1 MFMTCQACAPPA
13 AARYSPLMPPAL
25 VSTGRRRAA
34 SALWINARARNA
46 VRRPL
51 RIAVVGLIVFV
62 VALVTLV
69 ALPRQAQRAAAIVA
83 PAPTEWRDTARLI
96 AAVAQE
102 RTRFDSVE
110 ASLAAIRG
118 LLMRPTL
125 APAIESLPPE
135 TLARRDSLAA
145 IVTSL
150 ARLIAR
156 VEQSPLAASYR
167 ALADAPALRDE
178 RAVKALVDSLGDVER
193 ERDAFGAV
201 GGIDP
206 NYVALTAR
214 ATQIGHAI
222 QEIADVK
229 RAQLQR
235 EAQALTPPA
244 PAPVA
249 RPVIDTLRRVTHRDS
264 VRQLL
269 EARTRLL
276 DEARRVNVS
285 VERRA
290 ERARELANISAP
302 PIALLAASIVLGV
315 AAGFAGALV
324 GEMRR
329 PCVAD
334 VRESERATGLR
345 VLAHMQPYEPPPE
358 RVRRRADR
366 ELPPLLEPGA
376 DGYRFLY
383 LQVSGMM
390 PGSWTVTLAGH
401 DSSLAAVVAA
411 NVATLAALDARASVL
426 IDADPAG
433 CAAGVMRVAPGPG
446 VGEIARGELAW
457 SEAPVTQTV
466 GRDRAADVVPAG
478 RRAEPAEIAAA
489 LAREIPRLA
498 RRYDSVVVTSGLASL
513 LEAPVL
519 AIPRIILVVRAGSTV
534 IAELTRDVAALRANG
549 AQLLGL
555 VLWDRDEPHVPTREE
570 LDALASASNRG
581 VPAEMLIESRVG

>member
-1 MFMTCQACAPPA
+1 MTPV
-13 AARYSPLMPPAL
+13 S

-46 VRRPL
+46 LRRPL
-51 RIAVVGLIVFV
+51 RISVVALIVFV

-69 ALPRQAQRAAAIVA
+69 ALPRQAQRAAAVVA
-83 PAPTEWRDTARLI
+83 PAPTDWRDTVRLI
-96 AAVAQE
+96 AGVSEE
-102 RTRFDSVE
+102 RTRFDSIE
-110 ASLAAIRG
+110 ASLVGIRS
-118 LLMRPTL
+118 LLARP
-125 APAIESLPPE
+125 APAPATESLPPE
-135 TLARRDSLAA
+135 IGARRDSLAT

-167 ALADAPALRDE
+167 ALADAPALRNE
-178 RAVKALVDSLGDVER
+178 PSVKSLVDSLADVER

-214 ATQIGHAI
+214 ATEIGRAI
-222 QEIADVK
+222 QDIADVK

-235 EAQALTPPA
+235 QAQALAPPA
-244 PAPVA
+244 PPPVA

-264 VRQLL
+264 VRRML

-276 DEARRVNVS
+276 EDARRANAS
-285 VERRA
+285 VARRA
-290 ERARELANISAP
+290 ERARELANVSAP
-302 PIALLAASIVLGV
+302 PLALLAASLVLGI
-315 AAGFAGALV
+315 AAGFAGALI

-334 VRESERATGLR
+334 VQESERATGLR

-358 RVRRRADR
+358 RIRRRADR

-376 DGYRFLY
+376 DAYRFLY
-383 LQVSGMM
+383 LQVSGML
-390 PGSWTVTLAGH
+390 PGNWIIAIAGDH
-401 DSSLAAVVAA
+401 SSLAAVVAA
-411 NVATLAALDARASVL
+411 NVIVLAALDARASVL

-433 CAAGVMRVAPGPG
+433 CAAGVMHVPPGPG

-457 SEAPVTQTV
+457 SEASMTQTV
-466 GRDRAADVVPAG
+466 GRDRAADIVPAG
-478 RRAEPAEIAAA
+478 RRADPAEIAAA
-489 LAREIPRLA
+489 LTREVPRLA
-498 RRYDSVVVTSGLASL
+498 RRYDSVVVTSGLGSL
-513 LEAPVL
+513 LEAPLL

-570 LDALASASNRG
+570 LDALASAANRG
-581 VPAEMLIESRVG
+581 VPADMLIESRVG